1 MRSVVVQS
9 YRTESPDWL
18 QVCMRSVKDWALQ
31 QGHEYQFV
39 DDRLFDYVPAQVM
52 RAPPSTVLPL
62 TDLARLG
69 LLKDLLNSGYDRA
82 IWVDADVL
90 VFRPEH
96 FRIPDVCGGMLCRE
110 VWTYEDEDGQIKHR
124 PGINNAVAVFD
135 RGHPLLDFLHHAALE
150 LFAQLRP
157 EQIHS
162 SRIGTDFYTLLGR
175 IYPMRLL
182 TQVGCFSPIITRA
195 LLSGERTDLLREYG
209 EQFGHPFH
217 AVNLCRFKLIDD
229 SVLGELD
236 RKHIVTEEHLLTIR
250 SRTIEAFP

>member
-1 MRSVVVQS
+1 
-9 YRTESPDWL
+9 
-18 QVCMRSVKDWALQ
+18 MRSVKDWALQ

-39 DDRLFDYVPAQVM
+39 DDRLFDYVPAQIM
-52 RAPPSTVLPL
+52 QTPPSTVLPL

-90 VFRPEH
+90 VFRPEY
-96 FRIPDVCGGMLCRE
+96 FRIPDLCGGMLCRE
-110 VWTYEDEDGQIKHR
+110 VWTYEDENKQIRHR
-124 PGINNAVAVFD
+124 PGINNAVAAFD

-150 LFAQLRP
+150 LFAHLRP

-182 TQVGCFSPIITRA
+182 TQVACFSPIITRA
-195 LLSGERTDLLREYG
+195 LLSGEQTYLLREYG
-209 EQFGHPFH
+209 DQFGDPFH
-217 AVNLCRFKLIDD
+217 AVNLSRFKLVEDAAKEAPQVRD
-229 SVLGELD
+229 VMS
-236 RKHIVTEEHLLTIR
+236 EEQLLRLKFTTMKNFGTH
-250 SRTIEAFP
+250 S